1 MANSNIEKLRLTHDI
16 FNSEGMTDENSL
28 ANAML
33 TQPDKLSPVIT
44 HLAGREDR
52 RFPLSFLTEGM
63 NNVKELNDIQ
73 YDYPVMGK
81 LRKAVMCVDLK
92 GTGIG
97 GSPVYLTFTEKRF
110 PKQYLIE
117 SPDGL
122 QFRIEDDPV
131 EGEKGWVYR
140 CVIATMEHESIVE
153 ADVVGKLFSQL
164 FAPVT
169 PYGGSTGNESYWAAP
184 SSMRNQITAIR
195 KSYRFEG
202 NAQNRVVNIEFDV
215 PGKGKTSLWVDFE
228 EWQYMLQWKE
238 EVETLYWYSRY
249 NRNSEGKVLL
259 RDANGKVITLGSGV
273 LEQIPNYDTYAK
285 LTAKKLKNVVR
296 DAVYGA
302 SDASEMNITLFTGT
316 GGMEEFDEAMK
327 EEVAMGAYIKN
338 TDPKAFING
347 SSNALSLG
355 GFFTQYKHID
365 GHSIT
370 VRKLPLFDNGPRAN
384 NSYKHPRTGLPLE
397 SYRMIFLDMSSYD
410 GEPNIKMVYQKGRS
424 ERRWAVA
431 GMEIPPGFSGNNLRA
446 NDIDQGSVHF
456 FKTGGISI
464 RRATNCIHLECVR
477 Q

>member
-1 MANSNIEKLRLTHDI
+1 MAIEKLRLTHDV
-16 FNSEGMTDENSL
+16 FNAQGMTDENSL

-63 NNVKELNDIQ
+63 NNVKALNDIQ
-73 YDYPVMGK
+73 YDYPVMGRLTK
-81 LRKAVMCVDLK
+81 SVMAVELK

-97 GSPVYLTFTEKRF
+97 GSRLYITFTEKRF
-110 PKQYLIE
+110 VKQYILE

-122 QFRIEDDPV
+122 QVRIVDDAV
-131 EGEKGWVYR
+131 EGAKGWVYP
-140 CVIATMEHESIVE
+140 CVIASMEHESVVE
-153 ADVVGKLFSQL
+153 ADVVGKLWSQL

-169 PYGGSTGNESYWAAP
+169 PYGGSTGNESFWTAP
-184 SSMRNQITAIR
+184 SHMRNQITAIR

-202 NAQNRVVNIEFDV
+202 NSQNRVVNVEFNIDN
-215 PGKGKTSLWVDFE
+215 KRTKLWVDFE

-238 EVETLYWYSRY
+238 EIETLYWYSRY
-249 NRNSEGKVLL
+249 NRDSEGKVLL
-259 RDANGKVITLGSGV
+259 KDANGKIITIGSGV

-296 DAVYGA
+296 DAIYGA
-302 SDASEMNITLFTGT
+302 TDAQKMNIVLFTGT
-316 GGMEEFDEAMK
+316 GGMEEFDDAMK
-327 EEVAMGAYIKN
+327 EELAQGAYIKN
-338 TDPKAFING
+338 TDPKSFVSG
-347 SSNALSLG
+347 SGRNLSLG
-355 GFFTQYKHID
+355 GFFTQYEHID
-365 GHSIT
+365 GHTIT

-397 SYRMIFLDMSSYD
+397 SYRMIFLDMSVYD
-410 GEPNIKMVYQKGRS
+410 GEPNIKMVYQDGRS

-431 GMEIPPGFSGNNLRA
+431 GMEIPKGFSGNNLRA
-446 NDIDQGSVHF
+446 SDIDGGSVHF
-456 FKTGGISI
+456 FKTGGVSI